1 MSHPELLLD
10 GFLSYLQRT
19 GRAEGTQQLYLGAA
33 RELLESSLSVPV
45 VELSPAEVDQFLAA
59 WRHRFIKRYGRPPR
73 PSTYRN
79 RVNALRAFFAWL
91 ERFDLLQSGDGR
103 PLPNPMR
110 RVVAPKPE
118 QRRNDWLR
126 AFEDNALLDAPATET
141 EQVIVWLLRWTGLRV
156 SEACALL
163 VADVDLTPG
172 RESVTVR
179 KSKSAAGHRVVP
191 IVPELAIVLQGWLAY
206 RRHRDGCAYH
216 SPLLAGRSGRALSSA
231 YVWRLVKRVAARADV
246 RPIRCTCARVQRG
259 YHAKGCPQTRT
270 GENVSE
276 VSPHTLRRTF
286 ASDLLNRGL
295 RLEVVSR
302 LLGHASTTVT
312 ERAYAEL
319 LGTTAR
325 SEFLSAV
332 QQPQAI
338 DFNRL
343 HCPTL
348 DPVLACFEELNA
360 LHAWAA

>member
-1 MSHPELLLD
+1 MPSQELLLD

-33 RELLESSLSVPV
+33 RELLEFSGAVRV
-45 VELSPAEVDQFLAA
+45 VEMSPAEVDEFLAG
-59 WRHRFIKRYGRPPR
+59 WRRRFIARYGRPPR

-91 ERFDLLQSGDGR
+91 ERFDLLQSGEGR

-126 AFEDNALLDAPATET
+126 AFEDSSLLDAPATET
-141 EQVIVWLLRWTGLRV
+141 ERIVVWLLRWTGLRV

-179 KSKSAAGHRVVP
+179 RSKSAAGQRVVP
-191 IVPELAIVLQGWLAY
+191 IVPELAIALQGWLVY
-206 RRHRDGCAYH
+206 RRKRDGCGYQ
-216 SPLLAGRSGRALSSA
+216 SPLLAGRSGRALSPA
-231 YVWRLVKRVAARADV
+231 YVWRLVKRVAARAEV
-246 RPIRCTCARVQRG
+246 RPIPCTCEQTHRG

-325 SEFLSAV
+325 SEFLAAV
-332 QQPQAI
+332 QQPQAA
-338 DFNRL
+338 DFDSL
-343 HCPTL
+343 VVL
-348 DPVLACFEELNA
+348 SFDPVLACFNPLDA
-360 LHAWAA
+360 SYASAA

>member
-1 MSHPELLLD
+1 M
-10 GFLSYLQRT
+10 
-19 GRAEGTQQLYLGAA
+19 
-33 RELLESSLSVPV
+33 
-45 VELSPAEVDQFLAA
+45 
-59 WRHRFIKRYGRPPR
+59 
-73 PSTYRN
+73 
-79 RVNALRAFFAWL
+79 
-91 ERFDLLQSGDGR
+91 
-103 PLPNPMR
+103 
-110 RVVAPKPE
+110 APKPE

-126 AFEDNALLDAPATET
+126 AFEDCALLEAPATET
-141 EQVIVWLLRWTGLRV
+141 ERVIVWLLRWTGLRV

-179 KSKSAAGHRVVP
+179 KSKSAAGQRVVP
-191 IVPELAIVLQGWLAY
+191 IVPELAIALHGWLAY
-206 RRHRDGCAYH
+206 RRDRDGCGYH

-231 YVWRLVKRVAARADV
+231 YVWRLVKRVAARAGV
-246 RPIRCTCARVQRG
+246 RPIHCTCLQVQRG
-259 YHAKGCPQTRT
+259 YHAKGCPQTRA

-332 QQPQAI
+332 QQPHAA
-338 DFNRL
+338 DFDYL
-343 HCPTL
+343 FSPFA
-348 DPVLACFEELNA
+348 DPVLARFEPPMA
-360 LHAWAA
+360 PVAWAA